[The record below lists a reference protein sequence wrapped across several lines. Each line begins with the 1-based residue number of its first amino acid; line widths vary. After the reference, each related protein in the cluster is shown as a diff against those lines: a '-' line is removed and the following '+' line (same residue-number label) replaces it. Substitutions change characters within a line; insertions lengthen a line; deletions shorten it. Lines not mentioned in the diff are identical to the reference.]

1 MTIREQS
8 SKKTIG
14 ILGGMGPEATVQ
26 LFDLIVQKTRAKKD
40 GDHIPIIIINNP
52 EIPDR
57 TAAITGD
64 GKSPLPYLI
73 KTAKNL
79 ERAGADFLVMPCI
92 TAHHYYSDIT
102 NKIDIPLIHM
112 IRETINHI
120 MIKLPGISRF
130 GLLATTGTL
139 KIQLFQ
145 QELEKIKS
153 RVLIPD
159 SEQQEKVME
168 AIYGITGI
176 KAGYKDF
183 PRKMLTYTTEKLREE
198 GAQAIIAGCTEIA
211 LVVEEIT
218 FDLPIINPL
227 HILASTSI
235 KMAGYQEK

>member
-1 MTIREQS
+1 
-8 SKKTIG
+8 
-14 ILGGMGPEATVQ
+14 MGPEATAYF
-26 LFDLIVQKTRAKKD
+26 FDLIVKKTRAKKD
-40 GDHIPIIIINNP
+40 GDHIPIIIMNNP

-57 TAAITGD
+57 TAAIIGD
-64 GKSPLPYLI
+64 GESPLPHLI
-73 KTAKNL
+73 KTAKKL
-79 ERAGADFLVMPCI
+79 EKAGAHFLVIPCI
-92 TAHHYYSDIT
+92 TAHHYYPEIT
-102 NKIDIPLIHM
+102 KKIDIPLIHM

-120 MIKLPGISRF
+120 MIRLPGISRF

-153 RVLIPD
+153 RIITPD
-159 SEQQEKVME
+159 SEQQNKVME

-183 PRKMLTYTTEKLREE
+183 PREILTYTTNQLQKE

-211 LVVEEIT
+211 LVAEEIT
-218 FDLPIINPL
+218 FDLPVINPL
-227 HILASTSI
+227 KILASASI